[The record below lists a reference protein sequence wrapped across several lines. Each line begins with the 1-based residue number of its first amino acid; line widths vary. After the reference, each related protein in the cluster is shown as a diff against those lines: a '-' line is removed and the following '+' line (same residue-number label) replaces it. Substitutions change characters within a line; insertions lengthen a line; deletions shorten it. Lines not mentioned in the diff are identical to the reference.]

1 MVNQLEP
8 LYEIRGLRR
17 LYAIGGEPVVAVNNL
32 DLDLLPGRLVLVSGK
47 SGSGKTTLLNLMGA
61 LEIPTSGEIRFKGT
75 KIAHFSQNQLTRWR
89 REEIA
94 FVFQAFALLPGL
106 SARENVDLPLRI
118 AGVAP
123 SVIAERVDHYMGLV
137 GLTKRAEHR
146 VFELSGGEQQR
157 VAIARA
163 LVKQPIVVLADEPTG
178 ELDRKTGLKVF
189 ALFRQLVNEQG
200 ISFCLTSHDPAAR
213 QFADE
218 IYTLS
223 DGKIVE
229 NEDNR

>member
-1 MVNQLEP
+1 MVNQPEP

-17 LYAIGGEPVVAVNNL
+17 LYTIGGEPVVAVNDL
-32 DLDLLPGRLVLVSGK
+32 DLDIHPGRLVLVSGK
-47 SGSGKTTLLNLMGA
+47 SGSGKTTLMNLMGG
-61 LEIPTSGEIRFKGT
+61 LESPTAGEIRFKGT
-75 KIAHFSQNQLTRWR
+75 NIARFSQSEVTRWR

-118 AGVAP
+118 AGVEPKA
-123 SVIAERVDHYMGLV
+123 IAERVDHYIGLV
-137 GLTKRAEHR
+137 GLTECAEHR

-189 ALFRQLVNEQG
+189 ALFRRLVDEQN
-200 ISFCLTSHDPAAR
+200 ISFCLTIHDPAAR

-229 NEDNR
+229 REDHG